1 MIEAIA
7 ASPAVYAIGWSLVQF
22 AWQGTLVAA
31 IAALVL
37 FALSGADAR
46 IRYWTACATML
57 IMVALPIRTA
67 VGAYMTMAPESGR
80 NRIAGTA
87 PISVVPSHA
96 ETPAVPM
103 PVTGTRAIGDT
114 AAGGSWAMALN
125 LRSFIPAIVMAWI
138 LGVLALSIRIAG
150 GWVLVRRMR
159 RQSAR
164 ASAELTNA
172 VNRIARRARLA
183 RPVQVFESAIV
194 EVPAVVGWLRP
205 VVLLP
210 ASAVT
215 GLSPEQVEA
224 VIAHELAHVRRQD
237 YLVNIFQTLAET
249 LLFYHPGVW
258 WLSNRI
264 RAEREHCA
272 DDFAVTVCGDAVLYA
287 QALSNLETARAAAR
301 LAVGASGSSLSGRI
315 KRILG
320 QPAHR
325 NRPASVGLALAA
337 TVAVVLLGFGGS
349 QAALVAAPPPIELPA
364 PPPLATVEPASTPQA
379 RPVEEPRPAPEQ
391 SNAAEPA
398 NGLQETP
405 AESEEPPT
413 AGTGLGGGVGTGQG
427 AGIGEGLGAGL
438 GQGIGAGLGT
448 GLGQGIGAGLGAGLG
463 EGLSAGLGAGLGEG
477 LSAGLGAG
485 LGQGIGAGL
494 GAGLGEGVGAG
505 FGAGLGQGAGRNVQ
519 IFRNVLESVFQVD
532 PGRSESSWMGVRIED
547 GPDRGVVVTGVEPDG
562 PAIEAGIQEGDLI
575 TAFDGTA
582 VVGAVQLTRLVSET
596 PVGRTVEITFSRN
609 AEEQNATLTISA
621 RPIQFE
627 VVSRPSITVSQTP
640 DNWSPDDRYLR
651 YSNMIAAIAG
661 NVSFLG
667 VQVDEMTSELRQFF
681 GADPEAGILIVSMD
695 DDSIGAG
702 AGLQVG
708 DVIVAVDGNR
718 VGSASDLRNLSG
730 GVLATGN
737 ALTVTVMRDGS
748 EREIEVEP
756 PLDL

>member
-22 AWQGTLVAA
+22 AWQGTIVAA
-31 IAALVL
+31 IAALALV
-37 FALSGADAR
+37 ALSGADAR
-46 IRYWTACATML
+46 IRYWTACAAML

-67 VGAYMTMAPESGR
+67 VGAYMAMAPESGR
-80 NRIAGTA
+80 NRIAATVPTA
-87 PISVVPSHA
+87 VGSGRA
-96 ETPAVPM
+96 ETPGSPM
-103 PVTGTRAIGDT
+103 PATGTTPIGGT
-114 AAGGSWAMALN
+114 AGGGSWTTVLD
-125 LRSFIPAIVMAWI
+125 LRSFIPVIVMAWI
-138 LGVLALSIRIAG
+138 VGVLALSIRIAG

-183 RPVQVFESAIV
+183 RPVRVFESAIV

-205 VVLLP
+205 VLLLP

-215 GLSPEQVEA
+215 GLSPEQLQA
-224 VIAHELAHVRRQD
+224 VIAHELAHVRQQD

-287 QALSNLETARAAAR
+287 QALSNLETSRADAR
-301 LAVGASGSSLSGRI
+301 LAVGAAGGSLSGRI

-337 TVAVVLLGFGGS
+337 TIAVVLLGFSGS
-349 QAALVAAPPPIELPA
+349 QAAPIAASPPMKLPA
-364 PPPLATVEPASTPQA
+364 PPPLATVEPVSTLQA
-379 RPVEEPRPAPEQ
+379 RPLEELRPAPEQ
-391 SNAAEPA
+391 STAAEPS

-405 AESEEPPT
+405 AQSEEPPP
-413 AGTGLGGGVGTGQG
+413 AGAGFGGGVGTGLG
-427 AGIGEGLGAGL
+427 VGIGE
-438 GQGIGAGLGT
+438 GLGT
-448 GLGQGIGAGLGAGLG
+448 GLGQGIG
-463 EGLSAGLGAGLGEG
+463 
-477 LSAGLGAG
+477 AGLGAG

-494 GAGLGEGVGAG
+494 GAGLGQGIGAG
-505 FGAGLGQGAGRNVQ
+505 LGAGLGQGIGAGLGAGLGQGIGAGLGAGLGQGAGRNVQ
-519 IFRNVLESVFQVD
+519 IFRNGRESVFQVD
-532 PGRSESSWMGVRIED
+532 TGRSESSWMGVRIED
-547 GPDRGVVVTGVEPDG
+547 GLDRGVVVTGVEADG
-562 PAIEAGIQEGDLI
+562 PAIEAGIQEGDLV
-575 TAFDGTA
+575 TTFDGTA
-582 VVGAVQLTRLVSET
+582 VVGVVQLQRLVSET
-596 PVGRTVEITFSRN
+596 PIGRTVEVTFSRN
-609 AEEQNATLTISA
+609 AEEQNARLTLLA
-621 RPIQFE
+621 RPGPPDRFYPL
-627 VVSRPSITVSQTP
+627 SSIASP
-640 DNWSPDDRYLR
+640 IPNIWSPDGRVF
-651 YSNMIAAIAG
+651 
-661 NVSFLG
+661 VSGRTIGGTVSLLG
-667 VQVDEMTSELRQFF
+667 VMVDEMTSELRQFF
-681 GADPEAGILIVSMD
+681 GADPDAGVLIVSMD

-756 PLDL
+756 PLDR

>member
-22 AWQGTLVAA
+22 AWQGTIVAA
-31 IAALVL
+31 IAALALV
-37 FALSGADAR
+37 ALSGADAR
-46 IRYWTACATML
+46 IRYWTACAAML
-57 IMVALPIRTA
+57 IMVALPIQTV
-67 VGAYMTMAPESGR
+67 VGAYMTMASEPGR
-80 NRIAGTA
+80 NRIAATA
-87 PISVVPSHA
+87 PTSVVPSRA
-96 ETPAVPM
+96 ETPAAPM
-103 PVTGTRAIGDT
+103 PVTGTTPIGGTT
-114 AAGGSWAMALN
+114 ADGSWTSALD
-125 LRSFIPAIVMAWI
+125 LRSFIPAIVVAWI

-150 GWVLVRRMR
+150 GWVLVRRVR

-164 ASAELTNA
+164 ASAELAET
-172 VNRIARRARLA
+172 VNRIARRAGLA
-183 RPVQVFESAIV
+183 RPVRVIQSAIV

-215 GLSPEQVEA
+215 GLSPEQLQA

-287 QALSNLETARAAAR
+287 QALSNLETSRAASA
-301 LAVGASGSSLSGRI
+301 LAVGASGGYLSGRI

-337 TVAVVLLGFGGS
+337 TIAVVLLGFGGS
-349 QAALVAAPPPIELPA
+349 QATIAASPPMKLPA
-364 PPPLATVEPASTPQA
+364 PPPMETVEPASTPQA
-379 RPVEEPRPAPEQ
+379 RTAEEPQPAPEQ
-391 SNAAEPA
+391 SNAAEPS
-398 NGLQETP
+398 NGLQQTP
-405 AESEEPPT
+405 AQSDEPSP
-413 AGTGLGGGVGTGQG
+413 AGTRRSFIVNTREPVGY
-427 AGIGEGLGAGL
+427 IGENAPPPVRIRFEPNR
-438 GQGIGAGLGT
+438 QEPVRIRFEPN
-448 GLGQGIGAGLGAGLG
+448 Q
-463 EGLSAGLGAGLGEG
+463 
-477 LSAGLGAG
+477 
-485 LGQGIGAGL
+485 
-494 GAGLGEGVGAG
+494 
-505 FGAGLGQGAGRNVQ
+505 
-519 IFRNVLESVFQVD
+519 
-532 PGRSESSWMGVRIED
+532 PESSWMGVRIED

-575 TAFDGTA
+575 TAFDGMA

-596 PVGRTVEITFSRN
+596 PVGRTVEVTFSRN
-609 AEEQNATLTISA
+609 AEEQNATLTLAA
-621 RPIQFE
+621 RPGPPYRFYPLSSI
-627 VVSRPSITVSQTP
+627 VSPIPNSWPPDGRIFVSGRT
-640 DNWSPDDRYLR
+640 
-651 YSNMIAAIAG
+651 IG
-661 NVSFLG
+661 NNASLLG

-681 GADPEAGILIVSMD
+681 GADPEAGVLIVSMD

-748 EREIEVEP
+748 EREIEVESP
-756 PLDL
+756 FDL